1 MTPEP
6 SNASDPALSRPQ
18 RITRKLK
25 HEFEEWLV
33 MFLYLAVLFSLFVA
47 YDSILRAEHHQDFK
61 LHGFAIINALVL
73 SKVMLVGEGLQLG
86 RRGREDSRPIFVILM
101 QSIVFALLLVGFHV
115 LEITI
120 SGLIHGKSIAASLPP
135 VASGPQIMA
144 LGLVAF
150 VCLIPF
156 FTVRELNRDLG
167 EGRLWRLLVSRRG
180 RND

>member
-25 HEFEEWLV
+25 HEVEEWLV
-33 MFLYLAVLFSLFVA
+33 MFLYLWVLFSLFVA
-47 YDSILRAEHHQDFK
+47 YDSILRAEHHQDLK

-86 RRGREDSRPIFVILM
+86 RGREDSRPVFVILM

-115 LEITI
+115 FEITI
-120 SGLIHGKSIAASLPP
+120 TGLIHGKSIAASLPP
-135 VASGPQIMA
+135 VASGPQIIA
-144 LGLVAF
+144 LGLIAF

-156 FTVRELNRDLG
+156 FAVREVNRGLG
-167 EGRLWRLLVSRRG
+167 EGRLWRLLMSRRD